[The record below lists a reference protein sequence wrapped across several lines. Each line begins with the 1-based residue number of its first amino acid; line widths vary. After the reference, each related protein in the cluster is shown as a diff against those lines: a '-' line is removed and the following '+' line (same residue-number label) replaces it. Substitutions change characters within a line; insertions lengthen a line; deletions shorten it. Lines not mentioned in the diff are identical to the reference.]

1 MGRRLFNQW
10 LVQPLRKVTEIKY
23 RMNLIYFY
31 SCNLSI
37 SNIISH
43 FLQKL
48 PDLDKLLIKFYNI
61 KSKNSFSVSLF
72 DCYKL
77 YVIVDD
83 LENMNLQFDQI
94 NQNKQYSIALS
105 ETEKKE
111 SIKGITYL
119 HNLFSQILRNFGDY
133 KEFIESSID
142 LNRIERERKYK
153 LHPSIQLLFSNL

>member
-1 MGRRLFNQW
+1 MGRRLFSQW
-10 LVQPLRKVTEIKY
+10 LVQPLRKVNEIKY

-37 SNIISH
+37 SNIVSH

-61 KSKNSFSVSLF
+61 KGKNAFTVSLF

-77 YVIVDD
+77 YVIVED
-83 LENMNLQFDQI
+83 LQNMNLQFDQI
-94 NQNKQYSIALS
+94 SQNKQYSIALS

-111 SIKGITYL
+111 SIKGITFL
-119 HNLFSQILRNFGDY
+119 HNLFSQILNNFGDY
-133 KEFIESSID
+133 KTFIEESID
-142 LNRIERERKYK
+142 LDRIERERKYK
-153 LHPSIQLLFSNL
+153 LHPSTLYIFNNV